1 MECLEQCR
9 ARYGERF
16 IIYPVGM
23 RPVVFLSAPDEI
35 RAVATAP
42 ADVLHPGAGGDL
54 MEPVFGDRAFVLH
67 EESEHMRGRA
77 AVVPAFRRGAIRK
90 QRDVIAFIVAEAVA
104 SWPEGVALPIAPS
117 LRRLT
122 MRVILAVVIGVD
134 SLAEGRLEN
143 RLLEMLSVMSS
154 VLLQAPMLRRLPGWR
169 ATWTNFLQQR
179 REAHEMLGQLIC
191 RRRRESNLN
200 GDLLDRLLVAQN
212 ADGSALSDQQVRHN
226 LLSVIVAGHETTAAT
241 LAWAFQLLAHSPDV
255 QGRLVEEVDHGGDGA
270 YMEATIQEVLR
281 HRPTFLFLPPRVV
294 RKPIEVGGFTYRPP
308 MQLAGC
314 IYLMHHDP
322 EIYPDPDVFRPER
335 FMDAAPNP
343 STLVP
348 WGIGRKSCPGR
359 DLALL
364 EIRLVLR
371 EVLSAR
377 VVCPASRRLERPGWS
392 TALVTPRAG
401 SQVILRTR

>member
-1 MECLEQCR
+1 
-9 ARYGERF
+9 
-16 IIYPVGM
+16 
-23 RPVVFLSAPDEI
+23 
-35 RAVATAP
+35 
-42 ADVLHPGAGGDL
+42 
-54 MEPVFGDRAFVLH
+54 
-67 EESEHMRGRA
+67 
-77 AVVPAFRRGAIRK
+77 
-90 QRDVIAFIVAEAVA
+90 
-104 SWPEGVALPIAPS
+104 
-117 LRRLT
+117 
-122 MRVILAVVIGVD
+122 
-134 SLAEGRLEN
+134 
-143 RLLEMLSVMSS
+143 
-154 VLLQAPMLRRLPGWR
+154 
-169 ATWTNFLQQR
+169 
-179 REAHEMLGQLIC
+179 MLGQLIC